1 MKSFTEFLFEN
12 MTIQPGSQLGSN
24 PGGMHT
30 DAMGQKHYVKQY
42 ANHDQAKV
50 EALAGKIYGRMGI
63 KTANPEYKKGGVISS
78 KWNPDI
84 KPMKTRDFG
93 SLNHEQA
100 SQVGRMHAA
109 AVTTKNWDIVGTGV
123 DHGEG
128 NIMRHQ
134 KTGELHAIDHGGAFH
149 FRARGGP
156 KDYGPDIGE
165 NHSLRNS
172 DNESGH
178 VFSTV
183 FSQHKHAEKAGIDAL
198 RGLDMGGIHKDF
210 QESGLHNWKDL
221 HQNFQQRRQSL
232 LDVHGG

>member
-1 MKSFTEFLFEN
+1 MKSFIQFVTESIS
-12 MTIQPGSQLGSN
+12 IQPNTKLGSN
-24 PGGMHT
+24 PGGIHV
-30 DAMGQKHYVKQY
+30 DAMGNKHYVKKY

-50 EALAGKIYGRMGI
+50 EALAGKIYGHMGI
-63 KTANPEYKKGGVISS
+63 KTVEPQHLGNGVVST

-93 SLNHEQA
+93 KIDHEQA

-109 AVTTKNWDIVGTGV
+109 AVVTKNWDIVGTGV

-156 KDYGPDIGE
+156 KDFGPDIGE

-183 FSQHKHAEKAGIDAL
+183 FKQHPHAEKAGIDAL
-198 RGLDMGGIHKDF
+198 HHMDMGAVHKDF
-210 QESGLHNWKDL
+210 SESGLSNWKEL
-221 HQNFQQRRQSL
+221 HHNFQHRRQSL
-232 LDVHGG
+232 LDLHGN